1 MGGESVLVTR
11 DNAVA
16 TITLNRP
23 EVYNAT
29 NAELAAA
36 LAAAVQRC
44 TTDAEVRVIVLTGAG
59 KGFCAGGDMKA
70 AWEAV
75 SSGRDPRPF
84 FAEVTGN
91 LHAAVLGL
99 TRAPQPVIAAINGAV
114 GGIGLSLVAAC
125 DLRLAVAS
133 ARFKT
138 AYATIGLVPDGGW
151 TLTVAHLLGR
161 ARAAELLLL
170 DPVVDAERALALGLV
185 HEVLPPAAL
194 HARAAELAARLAGGA
209 GAAIARTKA
218 LLNASLLPDL
228 ETVLERERA
237 AIVERCA
244 SEEFRTRLAAFI
256 AAQAQRA

>member
-1 MGGESVLVTR
+1 
-11 DNAVA
+11 VA
-16 TITLNRP
+16 GNTADP
-23 EVYNAT
+23 
-29 NAELAAA
+29 
-36 LAAAVQRC
+36 
-44 TTDAEVRVIVLTGAG
+44 EVRVIVLTGAG

-91 LHAAVLGL
+91 LHAAVLAL
-99 TRAPQPVIAAINGAV
+99 TRAPQPAIAAINGAV

-125 DLRLAVAS
+125 DLRLAAATV
-133 ARFKT
+133 RFKT
-138 AYATIGLVPDGGW
+138 AYMSVGLVPDGGW

-161 ARAAELLLL
+161 DRAAELLLL

-194 HARAAELAARLAGGA
+194 PARAAELAARLAGGA
-209 GAAIARTKA
+209 GAAMARTKS
-218 LLNASLLPDL
+218 LLNESLLPDL
-228 ETVLERERA
+228 EQVLARERD
-237 AIVERCA
+237 AIVDQCA
-244 SEEFRTRLAAFI
+244 TAEFRARLAAFI

>member
-1 MGGESVLVTR
+1 MSGETVLVAR
-11 DNAVA
+11 EQAVA

-29 NAELAAA
+29 NGEMAAA
-36 LAAAVQRC
+36 LAAAVGAC
-44 TTDAEVRVIVLTGAG
+44 AADAEVRVIVLTGAG

-91 LHAAVLGL
+91 LHAAVLAL
-99 TRAPQPVIAAINGAV
+99 TRAPQPAIAAINGAV

-125 DLRLAVAS
+125 DLRLAAAS

-138 AYATIGLVPDGGW
+138 AYTSVGLVPDGGW
-151 TLTVAHLLGR
+151 TITVAHLLGR

-209 GAAIARTKA
+209 GAAMARTKA
-218 LLNASLLPDL
+218 LLNESLLPDL
-228 ETVLERERA
+228 EEVLERERD
-237 AIVERCA
+237 AIVDQCA
-244 SEEFRTRLAAFI
+244 SEEFRARLGAFI
-256 AAQAQRA
+256 AAQAQRV

>member
-1 MGGESVLVTR
+1 MSGETVLVAR
-11 DNAVA
+11 EQAVA

-29 NAELAAA
+29 NGEMAAA
-36 LAAAVQRC
+36 LADTVRACAA
-44 TTDAEVRVIVLTGAG
+44 DPDVRVIVLTGAG

-91 LHAAVLGL
+91 LHAAVLAL
-99 TRAPQPVIAAINGAV
+99 TRAPQPAIAAINGAV

-125 DLRLAVAS
+125 DLRLAAAS

-138 AYATIGLVPDGGW
+138 AYTSVGLVPDGGW
-151 TLTVAHLLGR
+151 TITVAHLLGR

-209 GAAIARTKA
+209 GAAMARTKA
-218 LLNASLLPDL
+218 LLNESLLPDL
-228 ETVLERERA
+228 EEVLERERD
-237 AIVERCA
+237 AIVDQCA
-244 SEEFRTRLAAFI
+244 SEEFRARLGAFI
-256 AAQAQRA
+256 AAQAQRV

>member
-1 MGGESVLVTR
+1 MSANPVVVTR
-11 DNAVA
+11 DGSVA

-23 EVYNAT
+23 EAYNAT
-29 NAELAAA
+29 NADLAVA

-44 TTDAEVRVIVLTGAG
+44 TADPAVRVIIFTGAG

-70 AWEAV
+70 AWAAV

-84 FAEVTGN
+84 FGEVTAN
-91 LHAAVLGL
+91 LHTAVLGL

-125 DLRLAVAS
+125 DLRLAA
-133 ARFKT
+133 ATAKFKT
-138 AYATIGLVPDGGW
+138 AYTTVGLVPDGGW

-170 DPVVDAERALALGLV
+170 DPLIDAERALSLGLV

-194 HARAAELAARLAGGA
+194 HARAAELAGRLAGGA
-209 GAAIARTKA
+209 GAAMARTKA
-218 LLNASLLPDL
+218 LLNEALLPDL
-228 ETVLERERA
+228 EKVLERERD
-237 AIVERCA
+237 AIVAQCA
-244 SEEFRTRLAAFI
+244 TEEFRARLAAFI

>member
-1 MGGESVLVTR
+1 MSAEPVVQTTLGPI
-11 DNAVA
+11 A

-23 EVYNAT
+23 HVYNAT

-36 LAAAVQRC
+36 LAAAVSAC
-44 TTDAEVRVIVLTGAG
+44 SANAAVRVIVLTGAG
-59 KGFCAGGDMKA
+59 RGFCAGGDMKA

-125 DLRLAVAS
+125 DLRLAA
-133 ARFKT
+133 ATAKFKT
-138 AYATIGLVPDGGW
+138 AYTTVGLVPDGGW

-170 DPVVDAERALALGLV
+170 DPLVDAERALALGLV
-185 HEVLPPAAL
+185 HEVVPAASL
-194 HARAAELAARLAGGA
+194 HARTAELAARLAGGA

-218 LLNASLLPDL
+218 LLNESLLPDL
-228 ETVLERERA
+228 EAVLERERA
-237 AIVERCA
+237 AIGEQCVTP
-244 SEEFRTRLAAFI
+244 EFRERLAAFI
-256 AAQAQRA
+256 ASQTRQT